1 MATIIHGGGAVI
13 DGRAWLDL
21 MIGQKI
27 IASNSAG
34 NTSALTVVGIID
46 FSEVSKITVKLT
58 NGASRTD
65 WGDATLWTGASIA
78 NGKITGHSGS
88 TAVVHSSSNQVFDL
102 TKLAKEDL
110 KSCAFSCSST
120 SSGSSYTELQFISY
134 E

>member
-34 NTSALTVVGIID
+34 YTNGGAVVGIID
-46 FSEVSKITVKLT
+46 LSEVSKITVKVT
-58 NGASRTD
+58 NGASNTG
-65 WGDATLWTGASIA
+65 WGSASLCVGTSIS
-78 NGKITGHSGS
+78 NGGITGRSDVIS
-88 TAVVHSSSNQVFDL
+88 LNHSSSNQVFDL
-102 TKLAKEDL
+102 TKFTKEDL
-110 KSCAFSCSST
+110 KSCAFSCAST
-120 SSGSSYTELQFISY
+120 STGSNYQELQFISY